1 MKKPL
6 LIFFVLLFLG
16 AMFLIGENPKYNPF
30 NEEQNTTT
38 KVVPSSEVIKNEI
51 KKEDEKIGEE

>member
-16 AMFLIGENPKYNPF
+16 AMFIIGKNPKYHTLDK
-30 NEEQNTTT
+30 EQNTTT
-38 KVVPSSEVIKNEI
+38 KVTTGDVIKDEI
-51 KKEDEKIGEE
+51 IKEDKHIGEE